1 MPRSRAPQP
10 RISLDGVLD
19 HDVGGRRH
27 VAARNGVVELLA
39 QLVHA
44 LAGQVDLGAQVVGL
58 GVDHRAKVIHRSTG
72 LLGAVLVG
80 VAHIVPGVVGD
91 IGSHG
96 AGLGARAWGQ
106 SNADNSA
113 GSGTKK
119 CAGDKAESLTHDHSS
134 PAGTSVPT
142 V

>member
-1 MPRSRAPQP
+1 M
-10 RISLDGVLD
+10 
-19 HDVGGRRH
+19 
-27 VAARNGVVELLA
+27 LA
-39 QLVHA
+39 QLIHT
-44 LAGQVDLGAQVVGL
+44 LAGQIDLGAQVIGL
-58 GVDHRAKVIHRSTG
+58 GIDHRAEVIHRGTG

-106 SNADNSA
+106 SNTDNSA